1 MRKIY
6 ISFLAAL
13 LAAGITT
20 ISAGA
25 AQTVSESTDDIA
37 VLEVEDDLATE
48 DVLPDDSEDDLATE
62 DVLPDDSEDDIA
74 VITPELP
81 ATTMPDIVD
90 DTMYEEDI
98 LSDYDT
104 DEDDIITDIEELP
117 DDYDV
122 EPDDTSDDFAT
133 STPEENEETTTPAEP
148 YVYPDYLDNWGQGGN
163 GTEEVLE
170 KYYGKF
176 GYPEYISYVYNTG
189 AESLASEVY
198 EDYNIVFWYHDVAL
212 VENTPENQQ
221 AVLDIAA
228 ENCYIRFIDAK
239 WSYNQRKAVYDELE
253 AMDIEGMHVKMLSNI
268 ETIFV
273 YLPDD
278 SEHFDDIP
286 LYDGM
291 VKVVPES
298 ELAVDVDD
306 AFDIGGSPITGT
318 VPAIGGDIPEIG
330 SDDETITTGFVEKKQ
345 EPFPV
350 WAWAAIAVIAFVAV
364 GGAIL
369 LIRKNRVSVNTDG
382 SAEITATAKNDVVK
396 MIADSTEKP
405 SDELK
410 DKIMRDLD
418 K

>member
-1 MRKIY
+1 MTNKINT
-6 ISFLAAL
+6 IIIAAL
-13 LAAGITT
+13 LALNFSTV
-20 ISAGA
+20 A
-25 AQTVSESTDDIA
+25 AQAAPTSTEVFAEDIA
-37 VLEVEDDLATE
+37 EE
-48 DVLPDDSEDDLATE
+48 DVLPDIADEETQFDSEYAEVEVE
-62 DVLPDDSEDDIA
+62 DED
-74 VITPELP
+74 TL
-81 ATTMPDIVD
+81 PDIVD

-98 LSDYDT
+98 LP
-104 DEDDIITDIEELP
+104 DEAPIDFSVVP
-117 DDYDV
+117 DDN
-122 EPDDTSDDFAT
+122 DDPAEFAT
-133 STPEENEETTTPAEP
+133 STPEKIEENTTPPEP
-148 YVYPDYLDNWGQGGN
+148 YVYPESIDDWGVGGN

-170 KYYGKF
+170 KYYGRF

-189 AESLASEVY
+189 AESLASEGY

-228 ENCYIRFIDAK
+228 ENCYIRFLDAK

-253 AMDIEGMHVKMLSNI
+253 AMDIDGMHVNMPSNI

-286 LYDGM
+286 LHDGM

-298 ELAVDVDD
+298 EMLENDD
-306 AFDIGGSPITGT
+306 SYDIGGSVITGA
-318 VPAIGGDIPEIG
+318 VPGIGGVIPEADLDGGYTPEI
-330 SDDETITTGFVEKKQ
+330 DIKEDITVGI
-345 EPFPV
+345 EPQNAPLPL
-350 WAWAAIAVIAFVAV
+350 WAWAGIAVIAFVAV

-369 LIRKNRVSVNTDG
+369 LIRKNRVSVNSDG
-382 SAEITATAKNDVVK
+382 SAEVTATAKNDVVK

-410 DKIMRDLD
+410 DKIMRGLD

>member
-1 MRKIY
+1 MKKIY
-6 ISFLAAL
+6 ISFLAAM
-13 LAAGITT
+13 LAMGMTT
-20 ISAGA
+20 GA
-25 AQTVSESTDDIA
+25 ASAVIPDI
-37 VLEVEDDLATE
+37 EDDLAME
-48 DVLPDDSEDDLATE
+48 DALSEEEAT
-62 DVLPDDSEDDIA
+62 DDIA

-81 ATTMPDIVD
+81 ATTLPDIVD

-98 LSDYDT
+98 LP
-104 DEDDIITDIEELP
+104 DEAPIDFSVVP
-117 DDYDV
+117 DDN
-122 EPDDTSDDFAT
+122 DDPAEFAT
-133 STPEENEETTTPAEP
+133 STPEEIEENTTPPEP
-148 YVYPDYLDNWGQGGN
+148 YVYPESIDGWGVGGN

-170 KYYGKF
+170 KYYGRF

-189 AESLASEVY
+189 AESLASEGY

-228 ENCYIRFIDAK
+228 ENCYIRFLDAK

-253 AMDIEGMHVKMLSNI
+253 AMDIDGMHVNMPSNI

-273 YLPDD
+273 YLPDE
-278 SEHFDDIP
+278 SEYFDTIP

-298 ELAVDVDD
+298 EISIELDETIGFDGAVPGYGLD
-306 AFDIGGSPITGT
+306 
-318 VPAIGGDIPEIG
+318 GGDIPEVG
-330 SDDETITTGFVEKKQ
+330 LDDSTITTGFAENKQ
-345 EPFPV
+345 DSLPV
-350 WAWAAIAVIAFVAV
+350 WAWIGIAVIAFVAV

-369 LIRKNRVSVNTDG
+369 LIRKNRVSVNSDG
-382 SAEITATAKNDVVK
+382 SAEVTATAKNDVVK

-410 DKIMRDLD
+410 DKIMRGLD

>member
-6 ISFLAAL
+6 ISFLAAM
-13 LAAGITT
+13 LAMGMTT
-20 ISAGA
+20 AIAGA
-25 AQTVSESTDDIA
+25 AVPAI
-37 VLEVEDDLATE
+37 EDDLAME
-48 DVLPDDSEDDLATE
+48 DALFEEDTT
-62 DVLPDDSEDDIA
+62 DDIA

-81 ATTMPDIVD
+81 TTAVPATTLPDIVD

-98 LSDYDT
+98 LPV
-104 DEDDIITDIEELP
+104 EEPIDFSVVP
-117 DDYDV
+117 DDNLDV
-122 EPDDTSDDFAT
+122 EPDDNDGPEEFAT
-133 STPEENEETTTPAEP
+133 STPEEFEENTTPPEP
-148 YVYPDYLDNWGQGGN
+148 YVYPDSIDGRCIGGN

-170 KYYGKF
+170 KYYGKY

-198 EDYNIVFWYHDVAL
+198 EDYNIVFWYYDVAL
-212 VENTPENQQ
+212 TENTPENKQ

-239 WSYNQRKAVYDELE
+239 WSYNQRKAVYDELS
-253 AMDIEGMHVKMLSNI
+253 AMDIEGMRVKMPYNI

-298 ELAVDVDD
+298 ELAIDVDD
-306 AFDIGGSPITGT
+306 TIDIGGSPITGA
-318 VPAIGGDIPEIG
+318 VPGIGGVIPETGIN
-330 SDDETITTGFVEKKQ
+330 DTTTGPIIEEKQ
-345 EPFPV
+345 EQFPV

-369 LIRKNRVSVNTDG
+369 IIRKNRVSVNSDG
-382 SAEITATAKNDVVK
+382 SAEIAATTKNDVVK
-396 MIADSTEKP
+396 MISDSTEKP

-410 DKIMRDLD
+410 DKIMRELD

>member
-1 MRKIY
+1 MKKIY
-6 ISFLAAL
+6 ISFLAAM
-13 LAAGITT
+13 LAMGMTT
-20 ISAGA
+20 GA
-25 AQTVSESTDDIA
+25 ASAVIPDI
-37 VLEVEDDLATE
+37 EDDLAME
-48 DVLPDDSEDDLATE
+48 DALSEEEAT
-62 DVLPDDSEDDIA
+62 DDIA

-81 ATTMPDIVD
+81 ATTLPDIVD

-98 LSDYDT
+98 LP
-104 DEDDIITDIEELP
+104 DEAPIDFSVVP
-117 DDYDV
+117 DDN
-122 EPDDTSDDFAT
+122 DDPAEFAT
-133 STPEENEETTTPAEP
+133 STPEEFEANTTPPEP
-148 YVYPDYLDNWGQGGN
+148 YVYPESIDGWGVGGN

-170 KYYGKF
+170 KYYGRF

-189 AESLASEVY
+189 AESLASEGY

-228 ENCYIRFIDAK
+228 ENCYIRFLDAK
-239 WSYNQRKAVYDELE
+239 WSYNQRKAVYDELC
-253 AMDIEGMHVKMLSNI
+253 AMSIEGMHVNMGQNI

-286 LYDGM
+286 LHDGM

-298 ELAVDVDD
+298 EMLENDD
-306 AFDIGGSPITGT
+306 SYDIGGSVITGA
-318 VPAIGGDIPEIG
+318 VPGIGGVIPETG
-330 SDDETITTGFVEKKQ
+330 LDDSTITTGFAENKQ
-345 EPFPV
+345 DSLPV
-350 WAWAAIAVIAFVAV
+350 WAWAGIAVIAFVAV

-369 LIRKNRVSVNTDG
+369 LIRKNRVSVNSDG
-382 SAEITATAKNDVVK
+382 SAEVTATAKNDVVK

-410 DKIMRDLD
+410 DKIMRGLD

>member
-6 ISFLAAL
+6 ISFLAAM
-13 LAAGITT
+13 LAMSLTT
-20 ISAGA
+20 AAAGA
-25 AQTVSESTDDIA
+25 AHTASEEVIEDIA
-37 VLEVEDDLATE
+37 DDLAADEVFEVDMSEYEE
-48 DVLPDDSEDDLATE
+48 DVI
-62 DVLPDDSEDDIA
+62 DDIA
-74 VITPELP
+74 VITPEFTATAVP
-81 ATTMPDIVD
+81 ATTLPDIVD

-98 LSDYDT
+98 LP
-104 DEDDIITDIEELP
+104 DEAPIDFN
-117 DDYDV
+117 V
-122 EPDDTSDDFAT
+122 EPDDNEDPEDFAT
-133 STPEENEETTTPAEP
+133 STPEEFEEHTTPPEP
-148 YVYPDYLDNWGQGGN
+148 YVYPDSIDGWGVSGN

-189 AESLASEVY
+189 AESLASEEY

-228 ENCYIRFIDAK
+228 ENCYIRFVDAK

-253 AMDIEGMHVKMLSNI
+253 AMDIDGMRVKMPSNI

-286 LYDGM
+286 LHDGM

-298 ELAVDVDD
+298 EILENDD
-306 AFDIGGSPITGT
+306 SYDIGGTVITGT
-318 VPAIGGDIPEIG
+318 VPGIGGYNDGAVIL
-330 SDDETITTGFVEKKQ
+330 ETGIAEELTTGVVDEQ
-345 EPFPV
+345 QNGLPM
-350 WAWAAIAVIAFVAV
+350 WAWFGIAVIAFVAV

-382 SAEITATAKNDVVK
+382 SAEVTATAKNDVVK
-396 MIADSTEKP
+396 MISDSTEKP

-410 DKIMRDLD
+410 DKIMRELD

>member
-6 ISFLAAL
+6 ISFLAAM
-13 LAAGITT
+13 LAMSVTT
-20 ISAGA
+20 AAASA
-25 AQTVSESTDDIA
+25 VIPDI
-37 VLEVEDDLATE
+37 EDDLAME
-48 DVLPDDSEDDLATE
+48 DALIEEEATN
-62 DVLPDDSEDDIA
+62 DIVVISTA
-74 VITPELP
+74 VP
-81 ATTMPDIVD
+81 ATTLPDIVD

-98 LSDYDT
+98 LP
-104 DEDDIITDIEELP
+104 DEAPIDFDVVP
-117 DDYDV
+117 DDNEDP
-122 EPDDTSDDFAT
+122 EDFAT
-133 STPEENEETTTPAEP
+133 STPEEFEGDTTPPEP
-148 YVYPDYLDNWGQGGN
+148 YVYPDSIDGWGVSGN

-189 AESLASEVY
+189 AESLASEGY

-228 ENCYIRFIDAK
+228 ENCYIRFVDAE

-253 AMDIEGMHVKMLSNI
+253 AMDIEGMRVKMPSNI

-286 LYDGM
+286 LHDGM

-298 ELAVDVDD
+298 EILENDD
-306 AFDIGGSPITGT
+306 SYDIGGTIITGA
-318 VPAIGGDIPEIG
+318 VPGIGGVILETGINDTTTIG
-330 SDDETITTGFVEKKQ
+330 AIAEEKQ
-345 EPFPV
+345 EQFPL
-350 WAWAAIAVIAFVAV
+350 WAWAGIAVIAFVAV

-369 LIRKNRVSVNTDG
+369 LIRKNRVSVNSDG
-382 SAEITATAKNDVVK
+382 SAEVTATAKNDVVK
-396 MIADSTEKP
+396 MIANSQEKP

-410 DKIMRDLD
+410 DKIMRELD
-418 K
+418 R